1 MGTADEVPP
10 GAWQLFRLWA
20 GIGFQSFGGGAST
33 QFLIQDQFTAR
44 HSWLT
49 PEELLHFLSL
59 CTLTPGINIIALTI
73 LIGRKLAGVP
83 GIIASLAGLLLP
95 SAGIT
100 CLLAAL
106 ITRFEDHPAVP
117 AALRGVVPATAGAMF
132 LVGVNY
138 MRPLARTA
146 RRDGLGALLASVAII
161 AASALSIIF
170 LHIPVVLVVLIAIGL
185 GIVLFPARPLA
196 EEERREG
203 GGKP

>member
-1 MGTADEVPP
+1 LGTADDAPP

-83 GIIASLAGLLLP
+83 GIIASLVGLLLP

-106 ITRFEDHPAVP
+106 ITRFENYPAVP
-117 AALRGVVPATAGAMF
+117 AALRGVVPATAGAML

-170 LHIPVVLVVLIAIGL
+170 FRIPVVLAVLVAIGL
-185 GIVLFPARPLA
+185 GFVLFPARPLA

-203 GGKP
+203 DEKA

>member
-1 MGTADEVPP
+1 VTADDAPP

-44 HSWLT
+44 HDWLT

-106 ITRFEDHPAVP
+106 ITRFENYPAVP

-146 RRDGLGALLASVAII
+146 RRDGLGALLASAVII

-170 LHIPVVLVVLIAIGL
+170 FRIPVVLVVLVAIGL
-185 GIVLFPARPLA
+185 GVVLFPARPLA

-203 GGKP
+203 GEKA

>member
-1 MGTADEVPP
+1 MWRG
-10 GAWQLFRLWA
+10 L
-20 GIGFQSFGGGAST
+20 
-33 QFLIQDQFTAR
+33 FLIQDQFTAR
-44 HSWLT
+44 HAWLT
-49 PEELLHFLSL
+49 PEELLHYLSL

-106 ITRFEDHPAVP
+106 ITRFEHHPAVP

-146 RRDGLGALLASVAII
+146 RHDGMGALLASALII

-170 LHIPVVLVVLIAIGL
+170 FRIPVVLVVLVAIGL
-185 GIVLFPARPLA
+185 GVVLFPARPLA

-203 GGKP
+203 GGKR

>member
-1 MGTADEVPP
+1 MPEDATP
-10 GAWQLFRLWA
+10 GAWQLLRLWA

-44 HSWLT
+44 HNWLT
-49 PEELLHFLSL
+49 PEELLHYLSL

-106 ITRFEDHPAVP
+106 ITRFEDQPAIP

-146 RRDGLGALLASVAII
+146 RRDGLGALLASALII
-161 AASALSIIF
+161 AASTLSIIVF
-170 LHIPVVLVVLIAIGL
+170 QIPVVLVVLAAIGL

-196 EEERREG
+196 EEERRDK

>member
-1 MGTADEVPP
+1 VVTADDASP

-33 QFLIQDQFTAR
+33 QFLIQEQFTAR
-44 HSWLT
+44 HAWLT
-49 PEELLHFLSL
+49 PEELLHYLSL
-59 CTLTPGINIIALTI
+59 CTLTPGINLIALTI

-106 ITRFEDHPAVP
+106 VTRFEDQPAVP

-138 MRPLARTA
+138 MRPLTRTA
-146 RRDGLGALLASVAII
+146 RRDGPVALLASALII
-161 AASALSIIF
+161 AASALSIIVV
-170 LHIPVVLVVLIAIGL
+170 HIPVVVVVLAAIVL
-185 GIVLFPARPLA
+185 GVVLFPARPLA

-203 GGKP
+203 VGKP